1 MLDVRG
7 EILVVDDELSMREFL
22 SVMLRESGHR
32 VDLASNGKEALA
44 LLERKSYDLSILDL
58 VMPDIGGQEVLEK
71 AKQIDPDLL
80 VIVITAHGSIG
91 SAIEAIKAGAYD
103 YMQKPFQ
110 IEEIQ
115 MILRRA
121 LEKRYLAREN
131 IQLKRELQQRYQFNG
146 LVGSSPRM
154 LELYAWINR
163 VKDAKANILI
173 LGESGTG
180 KELVARAI
188 HYSGSRKDRPFVAI
202 NCAAIPENLLESELF
217 GHKRG
222 AFTGAVSDRMGLL
235 ESAQKGTVFLDEI
248 GELPLSL
255 QVKLLRVIQERTIR
269 RVGGTEDTE
278 IDVRIIA
285 ASNRNLEKEV
295 QEGRFRDDL
304 YYRLNVI
311 QVQIP
316 PLRERREDISM
327 LAQHFLEKYAKES
340 SKPIQKFS
348 KEAMAL
354 LLSYAY
360 PGNVRELENVVE
372 RGVALELTD
381 TILPESLRGLSRTSL
396 RMGSPMSEG
405 MPLPLE
411 GFDLETAVGE
421 FEKGLLVQA
430 LNHTKGSKKK
440 AAELLQVSFRSLR
453 YRLAKYGLDSNEE
466 DP

>member
-1 MLDVRG
+1 MTDIRG
-7 EILVVDDELSMREFL
+7 NILVVDDEISMREFL
-22 SVMLRESGHR
+22 SLMLQSDGHHL
-32 VDLASNGKEALA
+32 DLAANGGEALSF
-44 LLERKSYDLSILDL
+44 LEKNSYDLVLLDL
-58 VMPDIGGQEVLEK
+58 VMPDMGGQEVLER

-80 VIVITAHGSIG
+80 VVVITAHGSIG

-131 IQLKRELQQRYQFNG
+131 IQLKRELQQRYQFDG
-146 LVGSSPRM
+146 LIGSSPSM

-163 VKDAKANILI
+163 VKDAKTNVLV

-188 HYSGSRKDRPFVAI
+188 HYNGNRKDRPFVAI
-202 NCAAIPENLLESELF
+202 NCAAIPETLLESELF

-222 AFTGAVSDRMGLL
+222 AFTGAIADRIGLL
-235 ESAQKGTVFLDEI
+235 ESAQRGTLFLDEI
-248 GELPLSL
+248 GELPFSL
-255 QVKLLRVIQERTIR
+255 QVKLLRVLQERTVR
-269 RVGGTEDTE
+269 RVGGTEDIE

-316 PLRERREDISM
+316 PLRERREDIPM
-327 LAQHFLEKYAKES
+327 LAQYFLEKYAKES
-340 SKPIQKFS
+340 SKPVQKFS
-348 KEAMAL
+348 KEAMSL
-354 LLSYAY
+354 LLSYGY

-372 RGVALELTD
+372 RAVALESAS
-381 TILPESLRGLSRTSL
+381 TILSESLRGLHRTGL
-396 RMGSPMSEG
+396 GVASPTSGG
-405 MPLPLE
+405 MPLPLD
-411 GFDLETAVGE
+411 GLDLETAVGE

-430 LNHTKGSKKK
+430 LKHAEGSKKK
-440 AAELLQVSFRSLR
+440 ASELLQVSFRSLR
-453 YRLAKYGLDSNEE
+453 YRLAKYGLDSEQ
-466 DP
+466 D

>member
-1 MLDVRG
+1 MRG
-7 EILVVDDELSMREFL
+7 NILVVDDEISMREFL
-22 SVMLRESGHR
+22 SVMLQGEGHHL
-32 VDLASNGKEALA
+32 DLAANGGEALSF
-44 LLERKSYDLSILDL
+44 LEKNSYDLVLLDL
-58 VMPDIGGQEVLEK
+58 VMPDIGGQEVLER

-80 VIVITAHGSIG
+80 VVVVTAHGSIG
-91 SAIEAIKAGAYD
+91 SAIEAMKAGAYD

-110 IEEIQ
+110 IEEIR
-115 MILRRA
+115 MILGRA
-121 LEKRYLAREN
+121 LDKRYLAREN

-146 LVGSSPRM
+146 LIGSSPSM

-163 VKDAKANILI
+163 VKDAKTNVLV

-188 HYSGSRKDRPFVAI
+188 HYNGNRKDRPFVAI
-202 NCAAIPENLLESELF
+202 NCAAIPETLLESELF

-222 AFTGAVSDRMGLL
+222 AFTGAIADRMGLL
-235 ESAQKGTVFLDEI
+235 ESGQRGTVFLDEI
-248 GELPLSL
+248 GELPFSL
-255 QVKLLRVIQERTIR
+255 QVKLLRVLQERTVR
-269 RVGGTEDTE
+269 RVGGTEDIE
-278 IDVRIIA
+278 IDVRVIA

-316 PLRERREDISM
+316 PLRERREDIPM
-327 LAQHFLEKYAKES
+327 LAQYFLEKYAKES

-354 LLSYAY
+354 LLSYGY

-372 RGVALELTD
+372 RAVALESAS
-381 TILPESLRGLSRTSL
+381 TILPESLRGLHRTGL
-396 RMGSPMSEG
+396 GAVSPMSG
-405 MPLPLE
+405 DMPLPLE
-411 GFDLETAVGE
+411 GLDLETAVGE

-430 LNHTKGSKKK
+430 LKQTEGFKKK
-440 AAELLQVSFRSLR
+440 AAELLQLSFRSLR
-453 YRLAKYGLDSNEE
+453 YRLVKYGLDSGK
-466 DP
+466 D